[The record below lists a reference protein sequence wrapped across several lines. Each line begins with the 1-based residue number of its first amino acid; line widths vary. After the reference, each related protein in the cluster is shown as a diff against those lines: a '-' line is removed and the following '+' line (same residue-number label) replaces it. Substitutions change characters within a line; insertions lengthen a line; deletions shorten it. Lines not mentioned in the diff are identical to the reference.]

1 MSPEPVLIARSV
13 HKSFTQG
20 SKTIEVL
27 TGAELEVFTG
37 ERVAI
42 VGLSGSGKSTLLH
55 ILGGLE
61 VADKGEII
69 IGGKSLMSLRES
81 EVDMLRNRSLGF
93 VYQFHHLLSDFSA
106 VENVAMPLLIRGKSR
121 TDALAKAGNL
131 LDQVGLAERLK
142 HKPGQLS
149 GGERQRVAIARALV
163 GDPLCVMADEPTG
176 NLDEKTA
183 DDVNSLI
190 MSLSSELQ
198 TSFVIVT
205 HNHDLANRMDRIL
218 TLHNGVLNTPDTG
231 TE

>member
-1 MSPEPVLIARSV
+1 MPGPV

-20 SKTIEVL
+20 SKTIAVL
-27 TGAELEVFTG
+27 SGADLEVFTG

-163 GDPLCVMADEPTG
+163 GDP
-176 NLDEKTA
+176 
-183 DDVNSLI
+183 SL
-190 MSLSSELQ
+190 
-198 TSFVIVT
+198 
-205 HNHDLANRMDRIL
+205 RYGR
-218 TLHNGVLNTPDTG
+218 
-231 TE
+231 

>member
-27 TGAELEVFTG
+27 TGADLEVCTG

-61 VADKGEII
+61 VADEGEII

-121 TDALAKAGNL
+121 TDAFAKAGNL

-198 TSFVIVT
+198 TSFVIGT

>member
-20 SKTIEVL
+20 SKTIAVL
-27 TGAELEVFTG
+27 TGAHLEVFTG

-69 IGGKSLMSLRES
+69 IGGKSLISLRES

-121 TDALAKAGNL
+121 TDALAKAGSL
-131 LDQVGLAERLK
+131 LDQVGLSERLK

-205 HNHDLANRMDRIL
+205 HNHDLANRMDRIV
-218 TLHNGVLNTPDTG
+218 TLHNGVLNKPDTG

>member
-27 TGAELEVFTG
+27 TGADLEVFTG

-69 IGGKSLMSLRES
+69 IGGKSLISLRES
-81 EVDMLRNRSLGF
+81 EVDLLRNRSLGF
-93 VYQFHHLLSDFSA
+93 VYQFHHLLSDFTA

-121 TDALAKAGNL
+121 TDALTKAGTL
-131 LDQVGLAERLK
+131 LDQVGLSERLK

-190 MSLSSELQ
+190 MSLSNELQ

-218 TLHNGVLNTPDTG
+218 TLHNGVLNKPETG

>member
-20 SKTIEVL
+20 SKTIAVL
-27 TGAELEVFTG
+27 TGADLEVFTG

-69 IGGKSLMSLRES
+69 IGGKSLMSLQES
-81 EVDMLRNRSLGF
+81 EVDLLRNRSLGF

-106 VENVAMPLLIRGKSR
+106 VENVAMPLLIRGESR

-218 TLHNGVLNTPDTG
+218 TLHNGVLNKPDTG

>member
-27 TGAELEVFTG
+27 TGADLEVCTG

-198 TSFVIVT
+198 TSFIIVT

-218 TLHNGVLNTPDTG
+218 TLHNGVLNKPDTG

>member
-20 SKTIEVL
+20 SKTIAVL
-27 TGAELEVFTG
+27 TGADLEVFTG

-69 IGGKSLMSLRES
+69 IGGKSLISLRES

-121 TDALAKAGNL
+121 TDALAKAGSL
-131 LDQVGLAERLK
+131 LDQVGLSERLK

-218 TLHNGVLNTPDTG
+218 TLHNGVLNKPDAG

>member
-27 TGAELEVFTG
+27 TGADLEVCTS

>member
-20 SKTIEVL
+20 SKTIAVL
-27 TGAELEVFTG
+27 SGADLEVFTG

-198 TSFVIVT
+198 TSFIIVT

-218 TLHNGVLNTPDTG
+218 TLHNGVLNKPDTG